1 MQNRNNDPSSRKP
14 IRIQRCRNTANGDCE
29 EIFVLLIDPQKRG
42 ESSLMSDFFS
52 LFFLD
57 DTKGLKIISISLRL
71 RGGCNNNETSRTIR
85 G

>member
-1 MQNRNNDPSSRKP
+1 MQSRNNDPSSRKP

-29 EIFVLLIDPQKRG
+29 EIFVLLIDLQKRG
-42 ESSLMSDFFS
+42 ESSLMSDFFF
-52 LFFLD
+52 LFFFLD

-71 RGGCNNNETSRTIR
+71 RGGCNNNETIR